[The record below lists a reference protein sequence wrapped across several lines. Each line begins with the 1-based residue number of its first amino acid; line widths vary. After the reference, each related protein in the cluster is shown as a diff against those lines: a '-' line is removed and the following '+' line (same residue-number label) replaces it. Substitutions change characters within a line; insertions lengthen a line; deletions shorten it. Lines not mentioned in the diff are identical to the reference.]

1 MILHKTTLIHN
12 VLPAVLLLKDKSLS
26 FCSLNLQAD
35 HNAIEQVSKCRTT
48 VVLALEAVL
57 MYVLTLPRRGV
68 VTSDIPNSWQLR
80 INLCCLLLRNKTEQF
95 TQEKIS
101 NCGTWYLSPVSD
113 RKEPCE
119 SKTRVIL
126 LILLYP
132 AYHLLQIQSEFGSPI
147 RCYIEM

>member
-68 VTSDIPNSWQLR
+68 VTSYIFLIPDNWELIYAVYYWEIKQNNSRKKKLPTVVLDI
-80 INLCCLLLRNKTEQF
+80 
-95 TQEKIS
+95 
-101 NCGTWYLSPVSD
+101 
-113 RKEPCE
+113 
-119 SKTRVIL
+119 
-126 LILLYP
+126 
-132 AYHLLQIQSEFGSPI
+132 YHGIW
-147 RCYIEM
+147 